1 MMGRR
6 LRACALGLL
15 LSLPVPPGP
24 ALPAAAIA
32 AAAAV
37 VAAVPGEAEARPRSS
52 GGYSRPGGSSAR
64 TPSFGGGRAA
74 VRTPSTSGGYGRP
87 YATSPGYPARL
98 PSTAGPSAGDRAF
111 SRQQS
116 ADALGRYRD
125 QQAAARQAQAPR
137 FPPAAPADGSRPYG
151 GGTSGNYGRGGSY
164 GGYGP
169 RAGYG
174 SGWFGSRGWTA
185 PDYAY
190 RSRPSFGVWNGL
202 FLWFLL
208 DNLTRPGYG
217 DFFYNHQNDPGYQ
230 QWRAEAERLAR
241 ENADV
246 RQKLDT
252 LDRQVAAKQGQPQDP
267 DYLPPDT
274 PPEVAVAAGEDA
286 RTPST
291 ADVAGGGAGLGV
303 PSMLVL
309 ALAGGAIVFVIWR
322 RRSSGR
328 AAARAGGGGPV
339 DTLRSAGNIL
349 RHKLSGEG
357 YAPSRFRVGM
367 TLTLDPAPFI
377 LAAGSTKVP
386 APDPGGGNTLVSV
399 EAVGRLG
406 TGASALTRLYLPG
419 GTGFFQLHL
428 GADGGPDECRYFGRI
443 DEVTPADPSEW
454 AFWLDPAEGMIGW
467 PEFQTKDGK
476 IYPRAWA
483 PGTGRIEPRAFD
495 ETVETAGGSRTVR
508 SRAMLYAAPTGAA
521 SPAPQAE
528 YVLVAAVEADGQAWV
543 EVHAGIDV
551 SPAALSLA

>member
-1 MMGRR
+1 MRAMLSGMIGRR

-24 ALPAAAIA
+24 ALPAAATAATA
-32 AAAAV
+32 AAAAAG
-37 VAAVPGEAEARPRSS
+37 AAVPGEAEARSRSS
-52 GGYSRPGGSSAR
+52 GGYSRPRGSPAR

-74 VRTPSTSGGYGRP
+74 VRTPSTSGGYSRP
-87 YATSPGYPARL
+87 YGTSPGYTSRL
-98 PSTAGPSAGDRAF
+98 PSTAGDRAF

-151 GGTSGNYGRGGSY
+151 GGTSGNYGGGGSY
-164 GGYGP
+164 GGFGSG
-169 RAGYG
+169 AGYR
-174 SGWFGSRGWTA
+174 SGWFGNRGWTA

-190 RSRPSFGVWNGL
+190 STRSSFGVWDGL

-252 LDRQVAAKQGQPQDP
+252 LDRQVAAKQGQPRDP

-286 RTPST
+286 RTSST

-309 ALAGGAIVFVIWR
+309 A
-322 RRSSGR
+322 
-328 AAARAGGGGPV
+328 
-339 DTLRSAGNIL
+339 
-349 RHKLSGEG
+349 
-357 YAPSRFRVGM
+357 
-367 TLTLDPAPFI
+367 
-377 LAAGSTKVP
+377 
-386 APDPGGGNTLVSV
+386 
-399 EAVGRLG
+399 
-406 TGASALTRLYLPG
+406 
-419 GTGFFQLHL
+419 
-428 GADGGPDECRYFGRI
+428 
-443 DEVTPADPSEW
+443 
-454 AFWLDPAEGMIGW
+454 
-467 PEFQTKDGK
+467 
-476 IYPRAWA
+476 
-483 PGTGRIEPRAFD
+483 
-495 ETVETAGGSRTVR
+495 
-508 SRAMLYAAPTGAA
+508 
-521 SPAPQAE
+521 
-528 YVLVAAVEADGQAWV
+528 
-543 EVHAGIDV
+543 
-551 SPAALSLA
+551 

>member
-1 MMGRR
+1 MLPGTTSGR
-6 LRACALGLL
+6 LRACLLGILV
-15 LSLPVPPGP
+15 SLPVPPS
-24 ALPAAAIA
+24 LPIVAIA
-32 AAAAV
+32 AVASSAAL
-37 VAAVPGEAEARPRSS
+37 PGGAEARARSS
-52 GGYSRPGGSSAR
+52 GGYSRSGGSSA
-64 TPSFGGGRAA
+64 
-74 VRTPSTSGGYGRP
+74 RTPSTSGGYGRP
-87 YATSPGYPARL
+87 DGTSPSYTSRL
-98 PSTAGPSAGDRAF
+98 PSTAGPSAGDRAL

-116 ADALGRYRD
+116 ADALGRYSD

-137 FPPAAPADGSRPYG
+137 VPPAAPADAPRPYG
-151 GGTSGNYGRGGSY
+151 GGTSGSYGQGGTY

-217 DFFYNHQNDPGYQ
+217 DFFHNHQNDPGYQ

-246 RQKLDT
+246 REKLDT
-252 LDRQVAAKQGQPQDP
+252 LDRQVAAKQGQPRDP

-274 PPEVAVAAGEDA
+274 PPEVAVAAREDA

-291 ADVAGGGAGLGV
+291 AAGAAEDAGGFGAPV
-303 PSMLVL
+303 VL
-309 ALAGGAIVFVIWR
+309 IVLLAGGAIVFVIWR

-339 DTLRSAGNIL
+339 DSLRSAGNIL

-377 LAAGSTKVP
+377 LAA
-386 APDPGGGNTLVSV
+386 
-399 EAVGRLG
+399 
-406 TGASALTRLYLPG
+406 
-419 GTGFFQLHL
+419 
-428 GADGGPDECRYFGRI
+428 
-443 DEVTPADPSEW
+443 
-454 AFWLDPAEGMIGW
+454 
-467 PEFQTKDGK
+467 
-476 IYPRAWA
+476 
-483 PGTGRIEPRAFD
+483 
-495 ETVETAGGSRTVR
+495 
-508 SRAMLYAAPTGAA
+508 
-521 SPAPQAE
+521 
-528 YVLVAAVEADGQAWV
+528 
-543 EVHAGIDV
+543 
-551 SPAALSLA
+551 